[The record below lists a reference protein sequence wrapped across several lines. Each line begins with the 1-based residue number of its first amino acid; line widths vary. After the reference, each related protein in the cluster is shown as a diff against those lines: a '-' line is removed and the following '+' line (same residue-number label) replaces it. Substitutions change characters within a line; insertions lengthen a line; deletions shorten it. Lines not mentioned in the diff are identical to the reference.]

1 MWTDYLELLARD
13 AAAVEYE
20 APVLEARARGESA
33 EVVEQLEHGK
43 RLALQ
48 VRERLLTQR
57 RREDEQTALFE
68 TAYDLARLSDLDSVL
83 EAIVHRARQLLRTDV
98 AYLSMNDPE
107 RGDTYMR
114 VTDGSISARF
124 QQVRLALGEGLGGRV
139 AQSAMPYST
148 ASYFDDERFKHT
160 AAIDGAVAEEG
171 LVAIL
176 GVPLQLGT
184 TVIGVLYAA
193 NRSERPFSRSEVALL
208 SSLAAHAAAAIDKAR
223 LLDETRVALE
233 ELRSVNLLLQQRNR
247 SVERASAAH
256 DRMASVVLHGGGV
269 EEVASALVDVIGGA
283 LLVLDEDGRRLV
295 AVGDVSPPEDEVLL
309 KAVDSSLASGRVA
322 ACSDDATSWH
332 VAAVTVGQERFGSLV
347 LERQEPLDDAD
358 QRILERAA
366 LVTALL
372 MLSLRSGIEAENRVR
387 GELLDD
393 LLRDAGHDP
402 ESLLERARR
411 LGTDLTQPHS
421 VFVVSLD
428 GADRHRASS
437 AVEHV
442 AARRGGLSGG
452 YEGRLVLVVPEQDPA
467 LAARGLAADL
477 SHTLS
482 HPVTV
487 GGAGPVS
494 GVPALVGAHSEAS
507 RCVAA
512 LRSLGR
518 SGQGSSLAELGFVGL
533 VLGDQPDVPGFV
545 GSVLGPLVEYDER
558 RGTDLVGTLE
568 AYFEAGGNMARTG
581 EALHLHVN
589 TVTQR
594 LGRIGKLVG
603 DDWQAPGRQLELQ
616 VALRLHRI
624 AATR

>member
-1 MWTDYLELLARD
+1 MWTDYLALLARD
-13 AAAVEYE
+13 APAVEYE
-20 APVLEARARGESA
+20 APVMTARANGEPA
-33 EVVEQLEHGK
+33 EVIDQLEEGK

-57 RREDEQTALFE
+57 RREDELTALYD

-83 EAIVHRARQLLRTDV
+83 EAIVHRARQLLHTDV
-98 AYLSMNDPE
+98 AYLSMNDPR

-124 QQVRLALGEGLGGRV
+124 QQVRLAMGEGLGGQV

-160 AAIDGAVAEEG
+160 LAIDGAVAEEG

-184 TVIGVLYAA
+184 NVIGVLYAA

-223 LLDETRVALE
+223 LLDETREALA
-233 ELRSVNLLLQQRNR
+233 ELRDVNLLLQDRTQ

-256 DRMASVVLHGGGV
+256 DRMAQVVLHGGGV
-269 EEVASALVDVIGGA
+269 EEIARALVDVLGDA
-283 LLVLDEDGRRLV
+283 LLLLDEEGRTLCS
-295 AVGDVSPPEDEVLL
+295 VGT
-309 KAVDSSLASGRVA
+309 VDSPDETTLDRALTTSLGTGRA
-322 ACSDDATSWH
+322 APCSAGDKSWF
-332 VAAVTVGQERFGSLV
+332 VTAVTVGRQRFAALILQRAG
-347 LERQEPLDDAD
+347 ELDEAD

-393 LLRDAGHDP
+393 LLRDPGQDP
-402 ESLLERARR
+402 DGLLDRARR
-411 LGTDLTQPHS
+411 LGTDLMEPHA
-421 VFVVSLD
+421 VFVVELD
-428 GADRHRASS
+428 GANRGRAAS
-437 AVEHV
+437 AVDHV
-442 AARRGGLSGG
+442 AARSGGLAGAF
-452 YEGRLVLVVPEQDPA
+452 EGRLVLLLPDPDPSETARA
-467 LAARGLAADL
+467 LAEELG
-477 SHTLS
+477 STLG

-487 GGAGPVS
+487 GGAGPIS
-494 GVPALVGAHSEAS
+494 GVGPVGDAHTEAV
-507 RCVAA
+507 RCVTA

-518 SGQGSSLAELGFVGL
+518 GGQGSALSELGFVGL
-533 VLGDQPDVPGFV
+533 VLGDHPDVTGFV
-545 GSVLGPLVEYDER
+545 GGRLGPLLEYDDR
-558 RGTDLVGTLE
+558 RGTDLVETLQ
-568 AYFEAGGNMARTG
+568 AYFDTGGHLARTKD
-581 EALHLHVN
+581 ALHVHVN
-589 TVTQR
+589 TVAQR
-594 LGRIGKLVG
+594 LDRIGKLIG
-603 DDWQAPGRQLELQ
+603 ADWQEPARQLELQ

-624 AATR
+624 SAR